1 MTFSKKMS
9 DTIAAIATAHGVG
22 SISIVRLSGERA
34 LEFALKLS
42 HKTKLTPRHATFTK
56 LFNQNNEIIDEA
68 IMIYFKAPYSF
79 TGEDIVEFQTH
90 GGFSVS
96 EVLLEELVSL
106 GARLALAGE
115 FSKRACLNGKM
126 TPLKALNIQ
135 DLILSKSALA
145 AKIIAR
151 NMQGNLGELLE
162 KIRTDLVKT
171 LAFVETSIDYADD
184 DLPSDLLEQI
194 STMCEENSKILKEI
208 YTLSQSKKGLIEG
221 FKIAIVGKPN
231 VGKSSLLNA
240 LLSYERAIVSD
251 IAGTTRDT
259 IEENFKLGTHLLRII
274 DTAGIRESKD
284 VIEQIGVALSKK
296 SLEDADIILAV
307 FDASRV
313 QDKEDEKIFDLLAN
327 TDKKIFWILNKS
339 DLENVFKNTQNKN
352 FIKLSAQKDI
362 TLLKEEL
369 QNYLNSFDS
378 EGIMVS
384 SLDLINACKI
394 SSEAIF
400 RAKGL
405 LEESSLELFAFELN
419 LAINELARFT
429 KDFQRDEILD
439 EMFGNFCLGK

>member
-1 MTFSKKMS
+1 MS

-369 QNYLNSFDS
+369 QNYLNSLDS

-405 LEESSLELFAFELN
+405 LEESSLEFFAFELN

>member
-1 MTFSKKMS
+1 MS

-90 GGFSVS
+90 GGISVS

-259 IEENFKLGTHLLRII
+259 IEESFKLGTHLLRII

-284 VIEQIGVALSKK
+284 AIEQIGVALSKK

-327 TDKKIFWILNKS
+327 ADKKIFWILNKS

-362 TLLKEEL
+362 TLLKKEL

>member
-1 MTFSKKMS
+1 MS

-208 YTLSQSKKGLIEG
+208 YTLSQSRKGLIEG

-259 IEENFKLGTHLLRII
+259 IEESFKLGTHLLRII

>member
-1 MTFSKKMS
+1 MS

-259 IEENFKLGTHLLRII
+259 IEESFKLGTHLLRII

-284 VIEQIGVALSKK
+284 TIEQIGVALSKK

>member
-1 MTFSKKMS
+1 MS

-79 TGEDIVEFQTH
+79 TGEDIVEFQIH

-259 IEENFKLGTHLLRII
+259 IEESFKLGTHLLRII

-313 QDKEDEKIFDLLAN
+313 QDKEDGKIFELLAN

>member
-1 MTFSKKMS
+1 MS

-79 TGEDIVEFQTH
+79 TGEDIVEFQIH

-208 YTLSQSKKGLIEG
+208 YTLSQSKKGIIEG

-259 IEENFKLGTHLLRII
+259 IEESFKLGTHLLRII

>member
-1 MTFSKKMS
+1 MS

-56 LFNQNNEIIDEA
+56 LFNQNNEIIDET

-79 TGEDIVEFQTH
+79 TGEDIIEFQTH

-259 IEENFKLGTHLLRII
+259 IEESFKLGTHLLRII

-284 VIEQIGVALSKK
+284 AIEQIGVALSKK

-313 QDKEDEKIFDLLAN
+313 RDKEDGKIFDLLAN

>member
-1 MTFSKKMS
+1 MS

-42 HKTKLTPRHATFTK
+42 HKTKLTPRHVTFTK

-259 IEENFKLGTHLLRII
+259 IEESFKLGTHLLRII

>member
-1 MTFSKKMS
+1 MS

-259 IEENFKLGTHLLRII
+259 IEENFKLETHLLRII

-405 LEESSLELFAFELN
+405 LEESSLEFFAFELN

>member
-1 MTFSKKMS
+1 MS

-259 IEENFKLGTHLLRII
+259 IEESFKLGTHLLRII

-284 VIEQIGVALSKK
+284 TIEQIGVALSKK

-307 FDASRV
+307 FDASRE

>member
-1 MTFSKKMS
+1 MS

-194 STMCEENSKILKEI
+194 STMCEENYKILKEI

-259 IEENFKLGTHLLRII
+259 IEESFKLGTHLLRII

-369 QNYLNSFDS
+369 QNYFNSFDS

>member
-1 MTFSKKMS
+1 MS

-151 NMQGNLGELLE
+151 NMQGNLGKLLE

-259 IEENFKLGTHLLRII
+259 IEESFKLGTHLLRII

-327 TDKKIFWILNKS
+327 TNKKIFWILNKS

-369 QNYLNSFDS
+369 QNYFNSFDS
-378 EGIMVS
+378 EGIIVS

>member
-1 MTFSKKMS
+1 MS

-42 HKTKLTPRHATFTK
+42 HKIKLIPRHATFTK

-68 IMIYFKAPYSF
+68 IMIYFKTPYSF

-259 IEENFKLGTHLLRII
+259 IEESFKLGTHLLRII

-284 VIEQIGVALSKK
+284 AIEQIGVALSKK

>member
-1 MTFSKKMS
+1 MS

-42 HKTKLTPRHATFTK
+42 HKTKLIPRHATFTK

-68 IMIYFKAPYSF
+68 IMIYFKTPYSF

-259 IEENFKLGTHLLRII
+259 IEESFKLGTHLLRII

-284 VIEQIGVALSKK
+284 TIEQIGVALSKK

-327 TDKKIFWILNKS
+327 ADKKIFWILNKS

>member
-1 MTFSKKMS
+1 MS

-79 TGEDIVEFQTH
+79 TGEDIIEFQTH

-259 IEENFKLGTHLLRII
+259 IEESFKLGTHLLRII

-313 QDKEDEKIFDLLAN
+313 RDKEDGKIFDLLAN

>member
-1 MTFSKKMS
+1 MS

-208 YTLSQSKKGLIEG
+208 YTLSQSRKGLIEG

-259 IEENFKLGTHLLRII
+259 IEESFKLGTHLLRII

-313 QDKEDEKIFDLLAN
+313 QDKEDEKIFDLLVN

>member
-1 MTFSKKMS
+1 MS

-145 AKIIAR
+145 VKIIAR

-259 IEENFKLGTHLLRII
+259 IEESFKLGTHLLRII

-284 VIEQIGVALSKK
+284 AIEQIGVALSKK

>member
-1 MTFSKKMS
+1 MS

-42 HKTKLTPRHATFTK
+42 HKTKLIPRHATFTK

-259 IEENFKLGTHLLRII
+259 IEESFKLGTHLLRII

-284 VIEQIGVALSKK
+284 TIEQIGVALSKK

-313 QDKEDEKIFDLLAN
+313 QDKEDEKIFELLAN

>member
-1 MTFSKKMS
+1 MS

-79 TGEDIVEFQTH
+79 TGEDVVEFQTH

-405 LEESSLELFAFELN
+405 LEESSLEFFAFELN

>member
-1 MTFSKKMS
+1 MN

-42 HKTKLTPRHATFTK
+42 HKTKLIPRHATFTK

-96 EVLLEELVSL
+96 EILLEELVSL

-194 STMCEENSKILKEI
+194 STMCEENSKILKEV
-208 YTLSQSKKGLIEG
+208 YTLSQSRKGLIEG

-259 IEENFKLGTHLLRII
+259 IEESFKLGTHLLRII

-284 VIEQIGVALSKK
+284 VIEQIGVALSRK

-362 TLLKEEL
+362 ALLKEEL

>member
-1 MTFSKKMS
+1 MS

-405 LEESSLELFAFELN
+405 LEESSLEFFAFELN